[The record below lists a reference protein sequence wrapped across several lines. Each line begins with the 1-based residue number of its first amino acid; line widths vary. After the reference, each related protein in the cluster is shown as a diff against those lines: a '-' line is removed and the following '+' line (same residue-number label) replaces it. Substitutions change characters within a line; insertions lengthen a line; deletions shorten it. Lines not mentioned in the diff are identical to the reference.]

1 MNRMINFGELNK
13 FYFFNFLNKHDVYKE
28 NKWFYQL
35 IDNIFNDDLKLHNT
49 FDDIDD
55 VIFREYEKI

>member
-1 MNRMINFGELNK
+1 MNKIINFGELNK
-13 FYFFNFLNKHDVYKE
+13 FYFFNFLSRNDIYNE
-28 NKWFYQL
+28 NKWFYKL
-35 IDNIFNDDLKLHNT
+35 IDNIFNDDLKLHNS